1 LRHDLEPSGPTKR
14 ERHVRGG
21 VGWVLVAAVA
31 GMLVTGCGGSGGSQ
45 TVNGCAIEAGT
56 SCPGADLSGADLSG
70 SDLSRADLTGAN
82 LDGANLSNSGLSE
95 ANLSNAQ
102 MTGTNLSDADLT
114 SANLTGATISDTDLE
129 GATLCG
135 TTRTDGTTDDSDC
148 PASTET
154 TGTETTE
161 STTTEAG
168 AAEVTSFE
176 VGDLKCG
183 AATTAPV
190 AVTWA
195 TTNATAVEIG
205 VDSFSPQGFG
215 PSGTTNVVVPC
226 DDESHTITITP
237 QSDAGT
243 GEPETTDV
251 SAS

>member
-1 LRHDLEPSGPTKR
+1 M
-14 ERHVRGG
+14 RGG
-21 VGWVLVAAVA
+21 AAWLLVGAVASVLVA
-31 GMLVTGCGGSGGSQ
+31 GCGGSGGSE

-56 SCPGADLSGADLSG
+56 SCPGADLSGAALSG

-82 LDGANLSNSGLSE
+82 LDGADLSKSDLSE

-102 MTGTNLSDADLT
+102 MNGTNLSDADLT

-168 AAEVTSFE
+168 AEVTSFD

-190 AVTWA
+190 AVTWSTA
-195 TTNATAVEIG
+195 NATAVEIG

-243 GEPETTDV
+243 GEPESKDV
-251 SAS
+251 SPS